1 MQQQEDQQN
10 IQNHMCTNDSKLP
23 KYTKPHVHKQQK
35 DYQNIQ
41 IHMCITNN
49 RKLPKCTKPYVHHK
63 QQKLKSPKYTNPH
76 VHKQQKITNPICA
89 SQTTN
94 NYANPNLMNK
104 RISKSYKSICAQTLL
119 ITCIQNISLVFS
131 FIYMV
136 T

>member
-1 MQQQEDQQN
+1 
-10 IQNHMCTNDSKLP
+10 MCTNDSKLP

-76 VHKQQKITNPICA
+76 VHKQ
-89 SQTTN
+89 
-94 NYANPNLMNK
+94 
-104 RISKSYKSICAQTLL
+104 
-119 ITCIQNISLVFS
+119 
-131 FIYMV
+131 
-136 T
+136 